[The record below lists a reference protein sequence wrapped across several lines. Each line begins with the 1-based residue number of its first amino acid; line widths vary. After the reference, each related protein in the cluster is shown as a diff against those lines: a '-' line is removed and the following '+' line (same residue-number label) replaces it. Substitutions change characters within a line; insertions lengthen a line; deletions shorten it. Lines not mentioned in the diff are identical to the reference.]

1 MKRIIATLYLCEG
14 YWKGDP
20 TDTFE
25 RIISD
30 GTWNRKNDRYDE
42 GIFFYTNG
50 SPVMGDQG
58 DFVITSA
65 EVWD

>member
-1 MKRIIATLYLCEG
+1 MTLYLCEG
-14 YWKGDP
+14 YWKGNP

-25 RIISD
+25 WRIISD
-30 GTWNRKNDRYDE
+30 GTWNGKADYEDE
-42 GIFFYTNG
+42 QIFFYTNG

-58 DFVITSA
+58 DFVVTST